1 MKISSKTWSQYMMDL
16 KTISNTAAT
25 KFAMYI
31 MRHDPKT
38 EEEIEA
44 AIEYA
49 YALAMKYGEGASEM
63 ACQMYDAVA
72 EASGKTIPPAV
83 PAKTSSYG
91 AIKRTVRR
99 AMEKTQNPKVIGDSI
114 GCEVKRVSLETIK
127 QNAARDGAEFAWIPS
142 GDSCSFCLA
151 LAANGWQKI
160 SKKTL
165 KAGHKDHIHANCDC
179 TYAVRFDEN
188 TEVEGYDPDALRAQW
203 DAAEGNTSQEKIRF
217 LDRKNYAANRE
228 AIRARKNSEYAARK
242 GREIVANG
250 GGRGIIGTTKI
261 SSPIESRKHPTGTPE
276 GVAIAGDPL
285 NARQKRLLEQLVHY
299 DDRIEVDKRDVSMR
313 DLAAMTAHENVEFAM
328 FTCRGKRLL
337 VRGERNSVNITEKEA
352 RSLAKQGYK
361 WSGHTHPGADYY
373 ITSPSPGDRNILS
386 VMRQVLGQKYSV
398 IYSSTGRK
406 YVFAVETAD
415 DLGRKK

>member
-49 YALAMKYGEGASEM
+49 YALATKYGEGASEM

-83 PAKTSSYG
+83 PAKTSPYG
-91 AIKRTVRR
+91 TVERAVRR
-99 AMEKTQNPKVIGDSI
+99 AMEKTQNPKVIGDSV

-127 QNAARDGAEFAWIPS
+127 QNAARDGAEFAWVPNV
-142 GDSCSFCLA
+142 DSCSFCLA
-151 LAANGWQKI
+151 LAANGWQRI

-188 TEVEGYDPDALRAQW
+188 TEVEGYDPEEYRAQW

-217 LDRKNYAANRE
+217 LDRKNYAANRK
-228 AIRARKNSEYAARK
+228 AIRARKNSEYVTRK
-242 GREIVANG
+242 MREIVANG
-250 GGRGIIGTTKI
+250 NDNDIIKTQENEIVGL
-261 SSPIESRKHPTGTPE
+261 SSAARRKY
-276 GVAIAGDPL
+276 L
-285 NARQKRLLEQLVHY
+285 SN
-299 DDRIEVDKRDVSMR
+299 RDGFFQNM
-313 DLAAMTAHENVEFAM
+313 ENVPELEGYQDIVCHADAQFFEYRDPETDYVYDTLTAKQFAQRLKDDGLLTGEPIRL
-328 FTCRGKRLL
+328 FSCQSGKYPN
-337 VRGERNSVNITEKEA
+337 G
-352 RSLAKQGYK
+352 LAKQLAEELGVEVLAPENDVYNSKGGFVVVARNDAEADIKMGLLMKKGEK
-361 WSGHTHPGADYY
+361 WTFDGWKLY
-373 ITSPSPGDRNILS
+373 SPERN
-386 VMRQVLGQKYSV
+386 K
-398 IYSSTGRK
+398 
-406 YVFAVETAD
+406 
-415 DLGRKK
+415 